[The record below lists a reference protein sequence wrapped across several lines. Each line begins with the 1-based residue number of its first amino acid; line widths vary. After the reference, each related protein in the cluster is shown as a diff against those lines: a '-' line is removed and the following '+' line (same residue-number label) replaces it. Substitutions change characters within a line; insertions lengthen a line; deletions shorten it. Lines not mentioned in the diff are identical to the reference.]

1 MSSMYRPSQVDWEN
15 KFSSIVRETE
25 ANLAKVQ
32 ERLNAARTPTGSSL
46 EYPGHGDSFRP
57 SREPVTS
64 TPKRRTVRFSD
75 PSNLSTEPLHISTKE
90 NIDSGHAP
98 AMWTLLSQKLEM
110 QSKVIE
116 TLKRTVENL
125 ERDRDQQK
133 SKVKDLENDL
143 RVLND
148 RLSERGVDLQTEMK
162 MERWCNHPVFVSPD
176 DLRVL
181 NDRLSERGVDLQ
193 TEMKMERWR
202 REVAAEVQT
211 LQGELQNVRRARD
224 GERYGSDGVSA
235 LSRELHESKRFLQEE
250 CESLRREIEGMKTR
264 IVKQEVDLATQIS
277 QTRDISRRQD
287 HLDKTVKSLQDSHRS
302 QSHDTSRVSADQS
315 ETLKQIK
322 ELKNSVGSI
331 QRQIDRTRGE
341 TNQRRNRQTD
351 NTRDNSKYKRRPYIS
366 KGSRMTGVFDTS
378 DIDTDDLSSP
388 SVASHK
394 SSDFSYNMDY
404 LRPRPAATHRDN
416 DLNSLSPSLSPSLDV
431 TLNLDDLDPGD
442 VSSDLDL
449 DDDFL

>member
-57 SREPVTS
+57 SREPITS
-64 TPKRRTVRFSD
+64 TPKPRTVRFSD
-75 PSNLSTEPLHISTKE
+75 SSNLSTDPLHISTKE

-98 AMWTLLSQKLEM
+98 AMWTLLSEKLEM

-133 SKVKDLENDL
+133 SRVKDLENDL
-143 RVLND
+143 RV
-148 RLSERGVDLQTEMK
+148 V
-162 MERWCNHPVFVSPD
+162 
-176 DLRVL
+176 

-341 TNQRRNRQTD
+341 TNQRRNRQTE
-351 NTRDNSKYKRRPYIS
+351 NARDNSKYKRRPYIS

-378 DIDTDDLSSP
+378 DIDTDVDLSSP

>member
-1 MSSMYRPSQVDWEN
+1 MSSMYRASQVDWEN

-32 ERLNAARTPTGSSL
+32 ERLNAARTPTSSSL
-46 EYPGHGDSFRP
+46 DYPVHGDSFRP
-57 SREPVTS
+57 SRDPITS
-64 TPKRRTVRFSD
+64 TPKPRTVRFSD
-75 PSNLSTEPLHISTKE
+75 SSNLSSEPLHVSNKE
-90 NIDSGHAP
+90 NIDSGQAP
-98 AMWTLLSQKLEM
+98 AMWTLLSEKLDL
-110 QSKVIE
+110 QTKVID

-125 ERDRDQQK
+125 ERDRDQQR
-133 SKVKDLENDL
+133 SKVKELENDL
-143 RVLND
+143 RVVND

-162 MERWCNHPVFVSPD
+162 V
-176 DLRVL
+176 
-181 NDRLSERGVDLQ
+181 
-193 TEMKMERWR
+193 ERWR
-202 REVAAEVQT
+202 REVAAEVQG
-211 LQGELQNVRRARD
+211 LQQELQNVRRARD
-224 GERYGSDGVSA
+224 GERYGVSEGVTA
-235 LSRELHESKRFLQEE
+235 LSRELQESKRFLQDE
-250 CESLRREIEGMKTR
+250 CEALRREIEGMKTR
-264 IVKQEVDLATQIS
+264 IVKQEVDLATSIS
-277 QTRDISRRQD
+277 QARDISRRQD
-287 HLDKTVKSLQDSHRS
+287 HVDKAVKSLQENHRS

-331 QRQIDRTRGE
+331 QRQIDRTQGE

-351 NTRDNSKYKRRPYIS
+351 NVRDNSKSKRRPYTS

-378 DIDTDDLSSP
+378 DIDTDVDLSSP
-388 SVASHK
+388 SIASHK

-404 LRPRPAATHRDN
+404 LRPTPATTTRHRDN